1 MFYRL
6 AITAALLV
14 VISPAWSQSDPP
26 SHSEPGKDASTTS
39 TGQLEDSKGLVVIKI
54 KKAVYPIEAREQQ
67 IQGRVWVNAFI
78 AETGDVE
85 RVEVVSGDPLL
96 VDAAA
101 DAVKK
106 WKFKPYIK
114 GGKAIKVNVKFPVDF
129 AFSDKLKDVKEPPEE
144 NTANDTKPASAADSA
159 TAPSS
164 ASQTATSANPGNV
177 PLPSRVRVSQGVTQG
192 LLLHRVSPVYPEG
205 ARRSHIQGKVL
216 LKAVIGTDGNIE
228 DLQVISGPKELVR
241 AAVGAVQQWGYRPYL
256 LMGHPVEVD
265 TTIEVN
271 FTLQY

>member
-54 KKAVYPIEAREQQ
+54 KKAVYPIEAQEQQ

-114 GGKAIKVNVKFPVDF
+114 GGKAVKVNVKLPLDF
-129 AFSDKLKDVKEPPEE
+129 AFSDKLKDVKDRRRRTQRMTRNPHPP
-144 NTANDTKPASAADSA
+144 
-159 TAPSS
+159 
-164 ASQTATSANPGNV
+164 QTPQLLHHLLAQQQHRPNPGNV

-216 LKAVIGTDGNIE
+216 LKAVIGTDGNIK